1 MLRAS
6 SGALR
11 LYAISTR
18 PASTATVAVFKDSL
32 SFSTELSL
40 HRQRRAQGSEATGR
54 EVSHGLTAKTANNRF
69 TVLRPWYGLSTLST
83 RTLGYALGRSAR
95 ARRQLHGQANHS
107 TLYELSL
114 GVPTN
119 SAPLRAMVCCSLCVR
134 TAPARGLLPSA
145 TAPKSGSRPRTT
157 GPAVP
162 MLADAIG
169 ACRTLRPCGQGGR
182 RARAVERE
190 RVGVPV

>member
-83 RTLGYALGRSAR
+83 RTLGYALGRSGSARRDTHGQLHAVSGGASLFPASQWLSSFSREMPVHRCHAR
-95 ARRQLHGQANHS
+95 ARPNALAWRRWRAGRLTHSPRGARGRWQAI
-107 TLYELSL
+107 
-114 GVPTN
+114 VDMQ
-119 SAPLRAMVCCSLCVR
+119 SAP
-134 TAPARGLLPSA
+134 PASW
-145 TAPKSGSRPRTT
+145 SSPR
-157 GPAVP
+157 
-162 MLADAIG
+162 
-169 ACRTLRPCGQGGR
+169 
-182 RARAVERE
+182 
-190 RVGVPV
+190 